1 MIISLRGTSGAG
13 KSHLARAIFEQY
25 ETKRAIGAEGRR
37 QPLYTVYGRLLPDGI
52 GRRTLMVPG
61 HYNIPNGGVD
71 TIDSLEEAYGLARWA
86 NGLGHDVLMEGKCM
100 SDGAA
105 RIVER
110 ARAGADARVVHIN
123 TPLQEC
129 IASVRRRG
137 HNISPQSVE
146 KTYRKVERD
155 IETILEAGLRVFVG
169 DRAQCKREIEG
180 WLGL

>member
-13 KSHLARAIFEQY
+13 KSHLARSIFEQY
-25 ETKRAIGAEGRR
+25 QTHREIGAEGRHR
-37 QPLYTVYGRLLPDGI
+37 PLYTLHGRLLPDGI

-61 HYNIPNGGVD
+61 HYLIANGGID
-71 TIDSLEEAYGLARWA
+71 TLSTLDEAYGLARWA

-123 TPLQEC
+123 TPLEEC
-129 IASVRRRG
+129 VASVRARG
-137 HNISPQSVE
+137 HMISPQSIE

-155 IETILEAGLRVFVG
+155 IEAILAAGLRVFVG

>member
-13 KSHLARAIFEQY
+13 KSTLARAIFEQY
-25 ETKRAIGAEGRR
+25 ETKREIGQEGRR
-37 QPLYTVYGRLLPDGI
+37 QPMYALHGRLLPDGI

-61 HYNIPNGGVD
+61 HYKIANGGID
-71 TIDSLEEAYGLARWA
+71 TLETLEEAYGLVRWA

-105 RIVER
+105 RIIER

-123 TPLQEC
+123 TPLSEC
-129 IASVRRRG
+129 IESVRNRG
-137 HNISPQSVE
+137 HNISPISIE

-155 IETILEAGLRVFVG
+155 IETIIEAGLRVFVG
-169 DRAQCKREIEG
+169 DRAQCRREIET